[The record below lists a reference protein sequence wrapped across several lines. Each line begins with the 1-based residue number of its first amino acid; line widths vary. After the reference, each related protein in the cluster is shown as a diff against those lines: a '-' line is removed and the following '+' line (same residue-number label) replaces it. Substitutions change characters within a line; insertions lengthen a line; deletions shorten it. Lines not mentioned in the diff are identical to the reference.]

1 MKKYILISII
11 VSILTISAILGV
23 VYWGNF
29 SFTNTTEK
37 EKETVVTEIEINK
50 PNLFKS
56 EEDAQNAAPITLSEG
71 TQPVKTI
78 KNNFLVNVDLY
89 IPEKWTYNENGRLGE
104 IAFDESN
111 KAKVF
116 KFQLISKEN
125 GEIDIAEGG
134 FSNSFITSTKIG
146 KEKLLNNFL
155 SREPEKVIDNIVL
168 ADEVYKYQITNTS
181 SGISIDKFTS
191 NNTNK
196 NSYIWTLTKN
206 NIMIYV
212 EGEFAD
218 LNNQDFFEG
227 YILTGFEIK
236 ESN

>member
-1 MKKYILISII
+1 MKKYLIISVLVSII
-11 VSILTISAILGV
+11 TISAILGL

-29 SFTNTTEK
+29 SFTNTPKEEKQTE
-37 EKETVVTEIEINK
+37 VTEIEINK

-56 EEDAQNAAPITLSEG
+56 EEDAQNASPIILSEG

-89 IPEKWTYNENGRLGE
+89 IPEKWSYKENGRVGE
-104 IAFDESN
+104 IALDESN

-116 KFQLISKEN
+116 KFQLISNEK

-134 FSNSFITSTKIG
+134 FSNSYITATKIG

-155 SREPEKVIDNIVL
+155 TREPETVIDNIVL
-168 ADEVYKYQITNTS
+168 TDEVYKYLVTKTS
-181 SGISIDKFTS
+181 SGNSIDKFIS
-191 NNTNK
+191 NSTNK

-212 EGEFAD
+212 EGEFSD
-218 LNNQDFFEG
+218 LNNQDYFESF
-227 YILTGFEIK
+227 ILPGFEIK